1 MPRLPEVGGDSGN
14 WGVILNEYL
23 TLAHNDNGSLKSSA
37 VHDLLVAGT
46 NITITHNAGL
56 ITISSTATG
65 SDGEDGADG
74 QDGVDGKTVELQ
86 NSGTHIQWR
95 YQGDASWTNLVA
107 LSAITGPQGTQGIQ
121 GEPGA
126 QGAQGE
132 PGEPGEQGPQGE
144 PGEPVTVIPQAEAEA
159 GVATTARAVSAAS
172 LQRDVTYHIN
182 QRFVVLEANDPAGS
196 DPDVI
201 YFRKAI

>member
-1 MPRLPEVGGDSGN
+1 VPRLPEVGGDSGN
-14 WGVILNEYL
+14 WGAILNEYL

-37 VHDLLVAGT
+37 VRDLLVAGT
-46 NITITHNAGL
+46 NVTITHNAGL
-56 ITISSTATG
+56 ITISSSGNGA
-65 SDGEDGADG
+65 DGADG

-86 NSGTHIQWR
+86 NNGTHIQWR
-95 YQGDASWTNLVA
+95 YQGDASWINLVA

-121 GEPGA
+121 GE
-126 QGAQGE
+126 Q
-132 PGEPGEQGPQGE
+132 GEQGPQGIQGE
-144 PGEPVTVIPQAEAEA
+144 PGADGAQGAPGEPVTVIPQAEAEA

-172 LQRDVTYHIN
+172 LQRDVAYHIN

-201 YFRKAI
+201 YFRKAV